1 MSELL
6 IGQLRGLPVNNN
18 IVTVPSGHTLYAPGH
33 VIQVVQSSTS
43 TMVSNTS
50 TTYVDT
56 GLSATI
62 TPKFATSKIFVVI
75 NQHVFKGVTATEN
88 AVNLRILRGAT
99 QIFQAGSLLRT
110 ASTVEINS
118 YQPLQI
124 LDSPN
129 TTSAITYKTTVA
141 NNTAAN
147 QVQVQNNS
155 NPSYITLMEIA
166 Q

>member
-1 MSELL
+1 MTSTMRFDKWENSL
-6 IGQLRGLPVNNN
+6 GQPYG
-18 IVTVPSGHTLYAPGH
+18 TVL
-33 VIQVVQSSTS
+33 QVVQGTTS
-43 TMVSNTS
+43 TMISNTS

-62 TPKFATSKIFVVI
+62 TPRFATSKILVLI
-75 NQHVFKGVTATEN
+75 NQHVFKGSTVTEN
-88 AVNLRILRGAT
+88 AVNIRIIRAAT

-110 ASTVEINS
+110 ASTLEINS
-118 YQPLQI
+118 YLPLQI

-129 TTSAITYKTTVA
+129 TTSAVTYKTTVA